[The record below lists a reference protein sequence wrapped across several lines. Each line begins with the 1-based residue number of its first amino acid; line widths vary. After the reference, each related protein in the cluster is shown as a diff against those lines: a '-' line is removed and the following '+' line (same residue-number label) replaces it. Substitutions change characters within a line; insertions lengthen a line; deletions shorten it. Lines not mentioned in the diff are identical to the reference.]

1 MRSPVSVVLC
11 SFLILATAW
20 AAHGA
25 ITFQF
30 NYTDTDSGFND
41 PTAGPARRAA
51 LEQAAQIFGNSAL
64 AGYNATIVM
73 DASGT
78 APPFAA
84 AGSNDLLSDDFP
96 GGGFGRI
103 ETVRN
108 KILSN
113 GATDLNG
120 PDSDGSV
127 SWNFDQ
133 TMWELDINTTAAGGN
148 FDFYSTVYHE
158 LVHALGWLDTADA
171 ATGADSFGG
180 GLSGGDPGEW
190 NMYDQ
195 FLSDRTG
202 TRFING
208 TTFINDD
215 PEGFTREAVGGTS
228 AGFAGGLFFA
238 GPNAV
243 AANGGSPVGLYTPE
257 EFEEGSSIGHL
268 DDENPALAG
277 LMLLAAPAPGPSAR
291 TFSDIEIGMLQDLGY
306 TMIQQISP
314 QFVSG
319 AFDAA
324 GFQAVISPGSVVAI
338 GGFFTD
344 ATAVASS
351 VPLSISEND
360 LSFSF
365 RVPNGKL
372 NHEFGAVFGVFD
384 GAFDQANV
392 QVPWDLDVSSGK
404 VEVRVHRAE
413 NGAKQA
419 FTSPPYE
426 VNAAPASPGIF
437 TFDFGPGRAIVQNL
451 DGSFAH
457 PVGTFGGAPPAAPAP
472 IGGVIIIWS
481 NGLGPVPMPP
491 VTGDV
496 PGFDEGGNAILP
508 VPTKIVRVFIDGQ
521 LAQSFPVLHPT
532 LVGVNQVNAVVPGG
546 GDPWRHRFHRD

>member
-1 MRSPVSVVLC
+1 
-11 SFLILATAW
+11 
-20 AAHGA
+20 
-25 ITFQF
+25 
-30 NYTDTDSGFND
+30 
-41 PTAGPARRAA
+41 
-51 LEQAAQIFGNSAL
+51 
-64 AGYNATIVM
+64 
-73 DASGT
+73 
-78 APPFAA
+78 
-84 AGSNDLLSDDFP
+84 
-96 GGGFGRI
+96 
-103 ETVRN
+103 
-108 KILSN
+108 
-113 GATDLNG
+113 
-120 PDSDGSV
+120 
-127 SWNFDQ
+127 
-133 TMWELDINTTAAGGN
+133 
-148 FDFYSTVYHE
+148 
-158 LVHALGWLDTADA
+158 
-171 ATGADSFGG
+171 
-180 GLSGGDPGEW
+180 
-190 NMYDQ
+190 MYDQ

-277 LMLLAAPAPGPSAR
+277 LMLLAATAPGPSAR

-319 AFDAA
+319 ALDAA

-344 ATAVASS
+344 ETAVADSI
-351 VPLSISEND
+351 PLSVD
-360 LSFSF
+360 LNGFSASFT
-365 RVPNGKL
+365 GIDG
-372 NHEFGAVFGVFD
+372 EEIWGAPFGVFD

-392 QVPWDLDVSSGK
+392 HVPSNLDVSGGK
-404 VEVRVHRAE
+404 VDVRVYRSE

-419 FTSPPYE
+419 FATGPFE
-426 VNAAPASPGIF
+426 VNATLASPGIF

-451 DGSFAH
+451 DGSFAQ
-457 PVGTFGGAPPAAPAP
+457 PADSLGATPAAPAP

-491 VTGDV
+491 ATGDV
-496 PGFDEGGNAILP
+496 PGFDEEGNAVLL
-508 VPTKIVRVFIDGQ
+508 VPTKVVRVFIGGQ
-521 LAQSFPVLHPT
+521 LAQAFPVLHPT

-546 GDPWRHRFHRD
+546 ITPGDAVPIVIEVDCGDGNVFRSRDDVTIAVGPAP